1 MTPACRDLF
10 DYASRHVTP
19 EVISDYCPSDPGY
32 ADYVREFTAILAS
45 RSPPPKAHF
54 DITETIGLTRWHDP
68 DRESDPMRFRR
79 FRTFTNSVGV
89 AMTAGPE
96 GPDENMPA
104 NYFVISLL
112 DDAHA
117 LQDSHLLQLLP
128 PVFAELHQQTVKT
141 EWFSGEAPFLLL
153 GQLVLAFLG
162 FAPGMDVIRLSEQLV
177 SEACEHPGYATPE
190 FLWDCT
196 LYNQLHHRWKH
207 FVALSF
213 PRVHEDDSIVSLRDA
228 LLYSP
233 K

>member
-1 MTPACRDLF
+1 MTPACRNLF
-10 DYASRHVTP
+10 DYASQHVTP
-19 EVISDYCPSDPGY
+19 ATISEYCPSDPGY

-45 RSPPPKAHF
+45 GFPPPTAHF
-54 DITETIGLTRWHDP
+54 DISETIGLTRWHDP
-68 DRESDPMRFRR
+68 DLEADPMRFRR

-89 AMTAGPE
+89 VMTAGPE
-96 GPDENMPA
+96 GPDEEMPA
-104 NYFVISLL
+104 NYFAISLL

-128 PVFAELHQQTVKT
+128 PVFAELHQQVVKT
-141 EWFSGEAPFLLL
+141 EWFAGEAPFLLL

-162 FAPGMDVIRLSEQLV
+162 FAPGIDVIRLSEQIV
-177 SEACEHPGYATPE
+177 SEACEHPEYATPD
-190 FLWDCT
+190 FFWDCT
-196 LYNQLHHRWKH
+196 VYNQLHHRWKH

-228 LLYSP
+228 LLDSP